1 MKFYQV
7 ALFVLAFNL
16 SIAFVT
22 GMPLDVLGNSLDNQ
36 PFNIAQDNQ
45 WNITQRLDNGWN
57 ASAQNLGVN
66 NLGFGDI
73 PGTFN
78 MLVGVISDS
87 TVTMNIMLESF
98 GLPPSLSIIFAVLAN
113 LTYLAGAIQIWSG
126 RDIE

>member
-1 MKFYQV
+1 MIFFRV

-16 SIAFVT
+16 TLGFVT
-22 GMPLDVLGNSLDNQ
+22 TIPLDTLGNNLNES
-36 PFNIAQDNQ
+36 PFGLAQDNN
-45 WNITQRLDNGWN
+45 WNVTDRLDNGWN

-87 TVTMNIMLESF
+87 TVTMNLMLESY
-98 GLPPSLSIIFAVLAN
+98 GLPPSLALIFAGLAN

>member
-1 MKFYQV
+1 
-7 ALFVLAFNL
+7 
-16 SIAFVT
+16 
-22 GMPLDVLGNSLDNQ
+22 MPLDTLGNSLGDQ
-36 PFNIAQDNQ
+36 PFNIAQDNE

-98 GLPPSLSIIFAVLAN
+98 GLPPK
-113 LTYLAGAIQIWSG
+113 
-126 RDIE
+126 